1 MMMTKHIF
9 GILGLLSLIPFSF
22 AQKSIE
28 TVEGNRIKTKK
39 LNHRIEFLMDSIGIP
54 GVSMTIINDKEI
66 VYHETFGVQNVDTKE
81 AISKGNIFEG
91 ASLSKPIFAY
101 FAMKMVD
108 KGILDLDQPLYK
120 YFPHPAIDS
129 ASQEAYKKIT
139 ARMALSH
146 STGFPNHSLGK
157 RISLPFEPGTDFL
170 YSGEAYQYLV
180 AIIGILNGV
189 GWKDKFNAIFEQEVT
204 QPLGMTHTSFLWDNY
219 LATHKVY
226 GHKKGQ
232 PTDNSLGGWSG
243 KTFNAFSSI
252 HSEAYEYALF
262 IQAMLK
268 KEGLNEESFEQ
279 MLAPENVFKEDNK
292 LRQETGQTAWG
303 LGFAQKPSP
312 NGLMHLHTGN
322 NHDFQAYCM
331 FIMEKGYGIVLFTNS
346 DQLLPLV
353 QGLNHTIG
361 QQF

>member
-139 ARMALSH
+139 ARMLFLTVQAFPTTARARGLAFPLSLEPIFSIQERPISISQQSSGS
-146 STGFPNHSLGK
+146 STESVGKINSMQYLNRKSRNHS
-157 RISLPFEPGTDFL
+157 E
-170 YSGEAYQYLV
+170 
-180 AIIGILNGV
+180 
-189 GWKDKFNAIFEQEVT
+189 
-204 QPLGMTHTSFLWDNY
+204 
-219 LATHKVY
+219 
-226 GHKKGQ
+226 
-232 PTDNSLGGWSG
+232 
-243 KTFNAFSSI
+243 
-252 HSEAYEYALF
+252 
-262 IQAMLK
+262 
-268 KEGLNEESFEQ
+268 
-279 MLAPENVFKEDNK
+279 
-292 LRQETGQTAWG
+292 
-303 LGFAQKPSP
+303 
-312 NGLMHLHTGN
+312 
-322 NHDFQAYCM
+322 
-331 FIMEKGYGIVLFTNS
+331 
-346 DQLLPLV
+346 
-353 QGLNHTIG
+353 
-361 QQF
+361 